1 MHWLRSGE
9 SLRARG
15 DRAEVEAFAV
25 LQLLSLAP
33 EVGCDA
39 TLMACGLSKRAQG
52 AHSQE
57 EQEHHQ
63 GSANHDFFLF
73 AGFDFA
79 FTFDPALSLALL
91 AVGLRELD
99 FLLAA
104 VSAAGCTRFAFFAVA
119 RCAVARFLDRPGF
132 DSFAAAAIL
141 VTFPGFP
148 SLVLLPRFTGTSLAG
163 VDGAFFRSARV
174 TVAI

>member
-1 MHWLRSGE
+1 MHWLRSCE

-15 DRAEVEAFAV
+15 NRAEVEAFAV
-25 LQLLSLAP
+25 LQLLSFAP
-33 EVGCDA
+33 EVGRDA
-39 TLMACGLSKRAQG
+39 TLMACRLSKRAQG

-57 EQEHHQ
+57 EQEDHQ
-63 GSANHDFFLF
+63 RSANHDFFLF

-104 VSAAGCTRFAFFAVA
+104 VSAAGCTRFAFFAVG
-119 RCAVARFLDRPGF
+119 RRAVARFLDRPGVG
-132 DSFAAAAIL
+132 SLAAAAIL
-141 VTFPGFP
+141 VTVPAFPGVIL
-148 SLVLLPRFTGTSLAG
+148 SPRSTAMTLAG
-163 VDGAFFRSARV
+163 ADGAFFRSARV

>member
-33 EVGCDA
+33 EVGRDA
-39 TLMACGLSKRAQG
+39 TLTACRLSKRTQG

-57 EQEHHQ
+57 EQEDHQ
-63 GSANHDFFLF
+63 RSANHDFFLF
-73 AGFDFA
+73 LGFVFA
-79 FTFDPALSLALL
+79 LTFDPAFLRD
-91 AVGLRELD
+91 AVRELD
-99 FLLAA
+99 FLPAA
-104 VSAAGCTRFAFFAVA
+104 VSAGGCTRFAFFAA
-119 RCAVARFLDRPGF
+119 GRCATARFLDRPGF
-132 DSFAAAAIL
+132 ASFFVAAAIL
-141 VTFPGFP
+141 VTVPGFS
-148 SLVLLPRFTGTSLAG
+148 SLVFLPLFTGTSLAG
-163 VDGAFFRSARV
+163 VDGALSARV